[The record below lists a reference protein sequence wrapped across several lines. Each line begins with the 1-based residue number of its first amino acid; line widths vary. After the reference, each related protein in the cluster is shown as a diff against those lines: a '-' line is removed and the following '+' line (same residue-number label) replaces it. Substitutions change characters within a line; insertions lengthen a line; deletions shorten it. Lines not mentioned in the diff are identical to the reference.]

1 MSWLQLY
8 DGAVSLYQ
16 PSFVFLH
23 TPCVAPEFQPST
35 GAKYGFLLFCMSSHL
50 RPPTPFCLDLGF
62 VESQFHSLL
71 GDACKSS
78 KLVPT
83 STTSVYGRLTSG
95 SALIHIGRRVMGSQ
109 RNSCVPR
116 HFTPSRFRHG
126 DRSMSPAGAL
136 TLLPT
141 ESLVLRLVLHFDGIS
156 LGGHAFFPWR

>member
-1 MSWLQLY
+1 MMALFHFTNLPLFFCIHPAWPRNFSHQQEQ
-8 DGAVSLYQ
+8 SM
-16 PSFVFLH
+16 VFYFSA
-23 TPCVAPEFQPST
+23 CQVICA
-35 GAKYGFLLFCMSSHL
+35 
-50 RPPTPFCLDLGF
+50 PPTPFCLDLGF

-116 HFTPSRFRHG
+116 HFMPSRFRHG